1 MAGAGPALAAAPA
14 RPAQGGDGLG
24 TLKLV
29 VFPLL
34 YAKHHAMKTW
44 TTVELAVFWDISAPT
59 EVGLGRAQL
68 QKSPCKLGLRSASQV
83 LPEAVIKHTA
93 IIPLLFI
100 SAVHPASSSSIIPP

>member
-14 RPAQGGDGLG
+14 HLAQGSDGLG

-34 YAKHHAMKTW
+34 SAKHRATKTW
-44 TTVELAVFWDISAPT
+44 TTAELAMFWDISVPT
-59 EVGLGRAQL
+59 KVGLGRAQL
-68 QKSPCKLGLRSASQV
+68 QKSLCRLGLHSPSQV
-83 LPEAVIKHTA
+83 FPQAVIKHTA

-100 SAVHPASSSSIIPP
+100 SAVHSAGSSSIIPP